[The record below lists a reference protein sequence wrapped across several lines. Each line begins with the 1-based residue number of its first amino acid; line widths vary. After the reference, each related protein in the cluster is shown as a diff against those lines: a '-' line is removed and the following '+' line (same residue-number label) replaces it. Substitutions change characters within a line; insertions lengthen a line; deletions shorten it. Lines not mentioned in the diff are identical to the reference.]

1 MIAKYIIKI
10 ILIFFLIFN
19 VNAEEIKKIEIT
31 GNNRVSDETILL
43 FGDIAINKEYS
54 DSDLNKI
61 IQNLFKTEFFE
72 NIKLKVE
79 NNTLLINVSENP
91 IIQNVKISGVKNK
104 RILKVLEENLTLK
117 IKSSFLE
124 NKVKRDENI
133 LKNIL
138 NSNGYYFSKISTKVK
153 RNENNTIDLNFD
165 IDLGDRA
172 HIKKIKFI
180 GDKKIK
186 DRTLKNVIITEEN
199 KFWKFIS
206 SKKYLDKNRISLDEK
221 LLKNYYLNNGY
232 YNVKVNSTSA
242 QIIDSNNFE
251 LIFNI
256 EAGNKY
262 NFNKLE
268 LQIPT

>member
-117 IKSSFLE
+117 IM
-124 NKVKRDENI
+124 
-133 LKNIL
+133 
-138 NSNGYYFSKISTKVK
+138 
-153 RNENNTIDLNFD
+153 
-165 IDLGDRA
+165 
-172 HIKKIKFI
+172 
-180 GDKKIK
+180 
-186 DRTLKNVIITEEN
+186 
-199 KFWKFIS
+199 
-206 SKKYLDKNRISLDEK
+206 
-221 LLKNYYLNNGY
+221 
-232 YNVKVNSTSA
+232 
-242 QIIDSNNFE
+242 
-251 LIFNI
+251 
-256 EAGNKY
+256 
-262 NFNKLE
+262 
-268 LQIPT
+268 